1 MNAAAIQNKPE
12 VKPEVSFAP
21 VIRVLKVA
29 TCPSLSG
36 ASQLSYQVGCDAE
49 SAIYFQVTK
58 NSGGGQHN
66 IEWVS
71 MEKIGRA
78 LSESTAITSFSLHSI
93 FKGKSLNNG
102 GFLLAVLKHEGLVL
116 ASADEKVRSYQ
127 LGDPGKF
134 MDEVKALIDSG
145 VNLKVDQAVAEKP
158 KKSASKTSQKKTIDP
173 A

>member
-1 MNAAAIQNKPE
+1 MKQDTANNPE
-12 VKPEVSFAP
+12 T
-21 VIRVLKVA
+21 VIPADSNPQIRILKIA

-36 ASQLSYQVGCDAE
+36 QSKLTYEIGCDAA

-71 MEKIGRA
+71 MEKIGEA
-78 LSESTAITSFSLHSI
+78 LSESTKITSFSLHSI

-116 ASADEKVRSYQ
+116 ASEDEKVRSYQ

-134 MDEVKALIDSG
+134 MAEMKALM
-145 VNLKVDQAVAEKP
+145 EKP
-158 KKSASKTSQKKTIDP
+158 DDVPAEAPPKKVKKP